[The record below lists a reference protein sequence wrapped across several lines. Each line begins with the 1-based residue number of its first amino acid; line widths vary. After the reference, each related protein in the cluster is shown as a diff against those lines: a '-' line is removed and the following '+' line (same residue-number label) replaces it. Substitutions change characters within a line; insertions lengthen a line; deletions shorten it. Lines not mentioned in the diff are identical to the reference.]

1 MRALFI
7 GGTGTVSMGIVERL
21 ALDYV
26 MSHKDSYEEDPEFD
40 EFCDKIIDALDK
52 AKESAMNK

>member
-1 MRALFI
+1 MTTNIPFHK
-7 GGTGTVSMGIVERL
+7 GVRL

-52 AKESAMNK
+52 AKESAMKK